1 MTVATTALWWKRP
14 IAGREEDKSVNSVV
28 NALDRAFED
37 SIASLKE
44 LIRSVDSELL
54 YRRIADVSVGE
65 QILRSAAVIE
75 QTFGGL
81 TSNLWDDPFEWTLPE
96 TLSTSD
102 RVIDHLSE
110 IDALR
115 QTFFRS
121 LADDQ
126 ALSKYISVPSG
137 EPKALI
143 DLLVETLVRAGD
155 YRGRAVAVH
164 ENAQK

>member
-1 MTVATTALWWKRP
+1 MKEIV
-14 IAGREEDKSVNSVV
+14 
-28 NALDRAFED
+28 RA
-37 SIASLKE
+37 
-44 LIRSVDSELL
+44 VDSELL
-54 YRRIADVSVGE
+54 YRRLADVSFGE
-65 QILRSAAVIE
+65 QILRSGAVIE
-75 QTFGGL
+75 QTLGGL

-121 LADDQ
+121 IADDE
-126 ALSKYISVPSG
+126 ALSKYVSVPSG

-143 DLLVETLVRAGD
+143 DLLLDTLVRASD
-155 YRGRAVAVH
+155 YRGRAVATL
-164 ENAQK
+164 KILSG

>member
-1 MTVATTALWWKRP
+1 MK
-14 IAGREEDKSVNSVV
+14 EVV
-28 NALDRAFED
+28 RA
-37 SIASLKE
+37 
-44 LIRSVDSELL
+44 VDSELL
-54 YRRIADVSVGE
+54 YRRVADVSFGE
-65 QILRSAAVIE
+65 QILRSGAVIE
-75 QTFGGL
+75 QTLGGL

-121 LADDQ
+121 LADDE
-126 ALSKYISVPSG
+126 ALSKYVSVPSG

-143 DLLVETLVRAGD
+143 DLLVETLVRASD
-155 YRGRAVAVH
+155 YRGRAVATL
-164 ENAQK
+164 KILSG

>member
-1 MTVATTALWWKRP
+1 MKEIV
-14 IAGREEDKSVNSVV
+14 
-28 NALDRAFED
+28 RA
-37 SIASLKE
+37 
-44 LIRSVDSELL
+44 VDSELL
-54 YRRIADVSVGE
+54 YRRVADVSIGE
-65 QILRSAAVIE
+65 QILRSGAAFE

-121 LADDQ
+121 IADDE
-126 ALSKYISVPSG
+126 ALSKYVSVPSG

-143 DLLVETLVRAGD
+143 DLLLETLLRASD
-155 YRGRAVAVH
+155 YRGRAVATL
-164 ENAQK
+164 KILSG

>member
-1 MTVATTALWWKRP
+1 MKEIV
-14 IAGREEDKSVNSVV
+14 
-28 NALDRAFED
+28 RA
-37 SIASLKE
+37 
-44 LIRSVDSELL
+44 VDSELL
-54 YRRIADVSVGE
+54 YRRVADVSFGE
-65 QILRSAAVIE
+65 QILRSGAVIE

-96 TLSTSD
+96 TLSTSG

-121 LADDQ
+121 ITNDE
-126 ALSKYISVPSG
+126 ALSKYVSVPSG

-143 DLLVETLVRAGD
+143 DLLLETLVRASD
-155 YRGRAVAVH
+155 YRGRAVAIH
-164 ENAQK
+164 KKAQK